1 MIESWLIH
9 IVDIGAASRGDT
21 SEAEPEQPYPSTGG
35 GEEQPSGAA
44 GGGRGGAKE
53 PGETTGNTT
62 IPGMCNHSIFFYKG
76 RQQVR
81 LNAHQLTHSIMM
93 FYSTSDMLARTSQK
107 PVIFEDQK
115 WNFQTSVQK
124 GNHMYYLHYSLK
136 HLKVKALLCNPPFLH
151 SWWRPRKS
159 WRMMWELLK
168 AWRRSRGNCRR
179 TWREPV
185 RNWKKRPSL
194 TTSWRKPRT
203 GFSRSLMTLW
213 WTWTTRDRSSQP
225 WRRNRRSLTR
235 Y

>member
-1 MIESWLIH
+1 MKFS
-9 IVDIGAASRGDT
+9 DFC
-21 SEAEPEQPYPSTGG
+21 SERKSYVLFT
-35 GEEQPSGAA
+35 
-44 GGGRGGAKE
+44 
-53 PGETTGNTT
+53 
-62 IPGMCNHSIFFYKG
+62 
-76 RQQVR
+76 
-81 LNAHQLTHSIMM
+81 
-93 FYSTSDMLARTSQK
+93 
-107 PVIFEDQK
+107 
-115 WNFQTSVQK
+115 
-124 GNHMYYLHYSLK
+124 LK
-136 HLKVKALLCNPPFLH
+136 HLKLKALLCNPPFLD

-194 TTSWRKPRT
+194 MTSWRKPRT

-235 Y
+235 YCFGHNILPKNEISVIYFPSCPPNSNFSHLFEK